1 MILSASLLAT
11 HARARSKT
19 LMTLSAPPVA
29 KSVLVGSNATDRTQP
44 RCDERTV
51 ESFHGACH
59 LGVGMLVDDP
69 FLSCLL
75 QEDAECFFC
84 YFCQQRCI

>member
-1 MILSASLLAT
+1 MIFNASLLAT
-11 HARARSKT
+11 HARARSNT
-19 LMTLSAPPVA
+19 LMTRSAPPVA
-29 KSVLVGSNATDRTQP
+29 KRVLVGSNATDRTQP

-69 FLSCLL
+69 FLSCSFD
-75 QEDAECFFC
+75 DAEWHFFVIE
-84 YFCQQRCI
+84 RHCI